1 MQFNEITTF
10 GIYLHCITN
19 DFEKEN
25 QGENFKEYNFK
36 EVEKKWNVSSVIIIL
51 LSLFFWG
58 RVGWF
63 MSKVELKF

>member
-36 EVEKKWNVSSVIIIL
+36 EVEKKWNVSSVIII
-51 LSLFFWG
+51 
-58 RVGWF
+58 
-63 MSKVELKF
+63 